1 MAKKMSSKNKFSYE
15 QAENIDAVFNYLS
28 MVNKGLKN
36 RHLSLGDDAQLLEL
50 ALPEQV
56 KLTIKAQVKS
66 TKGSLGIELSWQMPE
81 EELLPVGAVDQA
93 PTALTDD
100 VKTHKKAEKK
110 RLKAAEQALKLAAK
124 DAAKAAKESRDAAKA
139 AAAAAKKKD
148 RAAPEKAVKRAVKA
162 EKIVSKATKNQ
173 QSEQT
178 KTQKKPKL
186 EPVAAVQGE

>member
-81 EELLPVGAVDQA
+81 EELLPGGAVDQA
-93 PTALTDD
+93 ATALTDD
-100 VKTHKKAEKK
+100 VKTQKKAEKK
-110 RLKAAEQALKLAAK
+110 RLKAAEQALKLAEK
-124 DAAKAAKESRDAAKA
+124 NAAKAAKACKQTLAPFSADAVDILQTRNVSGFGALGTHPG
-139 AAAAAKKKD
+139 D
-148 RAAPEKAVKRAVKA
+148 RETVCLVPNLCDQHQRGGSFA
-162 EKIVSKATKNQ
+162 Q
-173 QSEQT
+173 D
-178 KTQKKPKL
+178 
-186 EPVAAVQGE
+186 